1 MPKVSSKS
9 LLGKV
14 SSLAPT
20 KKKKWFDWMTED
32 QRKELTE
39 LKLAHQAGTLK
50 NSAGT
55 HPSLASLH
63 AMVVDHGIRVCM
75 TAFKNWM
82 GDRWA

>member
-14 SSLAPT
+14 SSLAPAR
-20 KKKKWFDWMTED
+20 KKNWFDWLTDD
-32 QRKELTE
+32 QRNQLTE
-39 LKLAHQAGTLK
+39 LKLAHQTGKLK

-63 AMVVDHGIRVCM
+63 TMVVSHGINVCR
-75 TAFKNWM
+75 TAFVAWM
-82 GDRWA
+82 GDR